1 MKRIY
6 KEALV
11 EHLTEILTK
20 LAPTKGT
27 SISLSARLQ
36 EDLGLESLEQLELK
50 SRVCERYE
58 VDLKYADDI
67 GDMLAIRTVGEI
79 VEWLEKLSRKAP
91 GA

>member
-1 MKRIY
+1 
-6 KEALV
+6 
-11 EHLTEILTK
+11 
-20 LAPTKGT
+20 
-27 SISLSARLQ
+27 
-36 EDLGLESLEQLELK
+36 LELK